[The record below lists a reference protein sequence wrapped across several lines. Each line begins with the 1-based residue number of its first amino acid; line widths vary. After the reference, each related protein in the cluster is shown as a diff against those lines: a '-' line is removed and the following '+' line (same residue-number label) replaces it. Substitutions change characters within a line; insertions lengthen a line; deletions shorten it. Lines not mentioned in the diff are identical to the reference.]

1 MGLLRDYE
9 PSDAMQLFE
18 SLLPSSRPVC
28 EAGDVLQEYV
38 SHPIN
43 AYMLMKRTTVIWQA
57 ARPDIMDTSSEQ
69 LWAEIQRDLAAF
81 QQHKQEL

>member
-1 MGLLRDYE
+1 M
-9 PSDAMQLFE
+9 
-18 SLLPSSRPVC
+18 C

-81 QQHKQEL
+81 QHKQEL